1 MINEETYCV
10 VSDIRLIVDYVREVH
25 KVDIRTLTL
34 DQIAKEGILKE
45 NGNLEFQGK
54 DIAVAYF
61 RTGYVP

>member
-1 MINEETYCV
+1 MWG
-10 VSDIRLIVDYVREVH
+10 IVDYVREVH